1 MVANTATSYENGVHA
16 KADETQYLTFQL
28 AGEFYGVDILKVQEI
43 RGWTPATVIPN
54 APAYVKGV
62 INLRGSIV
70 PVIDLR
76 LRLNMPTAE
85 YTDATVVIILSV
97 AREGHQQTVGL
108 VVDSVS
114 DVLNIADGEIRA
126 VPKINELEQAQYLAG
141 IASQDEELVLVL
153 DANLLFDNSELD
165 MLDRTTAN

>member
-1 MVANTATSYENGVHA
+1 MVANTAIDYGNSVLA

-28 AGEFYGVDILKVQEI
+28 AEEFYGVDILKVQEI

-54 APAYVKGV
+54 APPSIKGV

-76 LRLNMPTAE
+76 LRLHMPSAE
-85 YTDATVVIILSV
+85 YTEATVVIILAI

-114 DVLNIADGEIRA
+114 DVLNIAEGEIRA
-126 VPKINELEQAQYLAG
+126 VPKIKELEQAQYLAG
-141 IASQDEELVLVL
+141 IASNEEELVLIL
-153 DANLLFDNSELD
+153 DADLLFDNSELEL
-165 MLDRTTAN
+165 LDRTTAD

>member
-1 MVANTATSYENGVHA
+1 MVANTAASYENGVHA
-16 KADETQYLTFQL
+16 NADETQYLTFQL

-54 APAYVKGV
+54 APAYIKGV

-76 LRLNMPTAE
+76 LRLQMPSAE
-85 YTDATVVIILSV
+85 YTDATVVIILALAS
-97 AREGHQQTVGL
+97 EGRQQTVGL

-126 VPKINELEQAQYLAG
+126 VPRINELEQAQYLAG
-141 IASQDEELVLVL
+141 IASNDESLVLVL

-165 MLDRTTAN
+165 MLNRTAAD

>member
-1 MVANTATSYENGVHA
+1 MVANTAVSYENGVHA
-16 KADETQYLTFQL
+16 EADETQYLTFQL
-28 AGEFYGVDILKVQEI
+28 GGEFYGVDILKVQEI

-54 APAYVKGV
+54 APAYIKGV

-76 LRLNMPTAE
+76 LRLQMPVAE

-97 AREGHQQTVGL
+97 QREGHEQTVGL

-114 DVLNIADGEIRA
+114 DVLNIADGEIRE
-126 VPKINELEQAQYLAG
+126 VPKINELDQAQFLGG
-141 IASQDEELVLVL
+141 IASHDEGLVLVL

-165 MLDRTTAN
+165 LINRTVAN

>member
-1 MVANTATSYENGVHA
+1 MVANISASYKDGVHA
-16 KADETQYLTFQL
+16 EADEKQYLTFQL

-54 APAYVKGV
+54 APAYIKGV

-76 LRLNMPTAE
+76 LRLQMPVAE
-85 YTDATVVIILSV
+85 YTDATVVIILSIE
-97 AREGHQQTVGL
+97 REGLQQIVGL

-114 DVLNIADGEIRA
+114 DVLNIADGEVRA

-141 IASQDEELVLVL
+141 IASQEEELVLVL
-153 DANLLFDNSELD
+153 DANLLFDKSELD
-165 MLDRTTAN
+165 LLDRTTAN

>member
-1 MVANTATSYENGVHA
+1 MVANSAASYENGVHA
-16 KADETQYLTFQL
+16 EADETQYLTFQL

-76 LRLNMPTAE
+76 QRLQMPAAE

-97 AREGHQQTVGL
+97 ARDGHQQTVGL

-114 DVLNIADGEIRA
+114 DVLNIADGEIRE

-141 IASQDEELVLVL
+141 IASQQEELVLVL
-153 DANLLFDNSELD
+153 DANLLFENSELD
-165 MLDRTTAN
+165 MLNRTTAN